1 MSASSFPGN
10 LRATPR
16 TTLFRSSFYQCAPCH
31 LSPKQIA
38 YIIYC
43 YVRVVRRKISNQLK
57 STELKIMDTNQILN
71 LCSFRAADAATP
83 QWEGLL
89 QLSFQILQ
97 SKTIEQPFFSFLSRK
112 VYRFV
117 AIVVI
122 RGGGEGEKIGFIAK
136 PTTNQPNPTSEDAS
150 ENLKLLL
157 FYSSHVA
164 VCLYTMSQLVGCTA
178 HWTVQ
183 NDWPKIQW

>member
-1 MSASSFPGN
+1 
-10 LRATPR
+10 
-16 TTLFRSSFYQCAPCH
+16 
-31 LSPKQIA
+31 
-38 YIIYC
+38 
-43 YVRVVRRKISNQLK
+43 
-57 STELKIMDTNQILN
+57 MDTKQILN
-71 LCSFRAADAATP
+71 LC
-83 QWEGLL
+83 
-89 QLSFQILQ
+89 SFQILQ

-157 FYSSHVA
+157 FSSLFVYNITLSGVH
-164 VCLYTMSQLVGCTA
+164 
-178 HWTVQ
+178 
-183 NDWPKIQW
+183 

>member
-1 MSASSFPGN
+1 MQHP
-10 LRATPR
+10 
-16 TTLFRSSFYQCAPCH
+16 H
-31 LSPKQIA
+31 
-38 YIIYC
+38 
-43 YVRVVRRKISNQLK
+43 KIHK
-57 STELKIMDTNQILN
+57 
-71 LCSFRAADAATP
+71 
-83 QWEGLL
+83 
-89 QLSFQILQ
+89 ILQ

-183 NDWPKIQW
+183 NDWPKIQWKRKIKKFPNFEGALAMMRKCVFQAIHTFLIDQRRWKLDGFHIIPAEPGGFTAGGAWGRWRREGVDGDFREC

>member
-31 LSPKQIA
+31 LSPKHLLPRCIAVCEFYEERFQISWSQPNP
-38 YIIYC
+38 
-43 YVRVVRRKISNQLK
+43 RLWTNS
-57 STELKIMDTNQILN
+57 ELMFSRGC
-71 LCSFRAADAATP
+71 LCSIPTVMRRP
-83 QWEGLL
+83 PPILL
-89 QLSFQILQ
+89 FQILQ
-97 SKTIEQPFFSFLSRK
+97 SKTIGQPFFSNLGRK

-136 PTTNQPNPTSEDAS
+136 PTTNQPNPKSEDAS

-157 FYSSHVA
+157 FFSSHVA

-178 HWTVQ
+178 RWTA
-183 NDWPKIQW
+183 

>member
-1 MSASSFPGN
+1 MAEIENIHCPIWTQPIPSSWQTGLPPA
-10 LRATPR
+10 LATSEQR
-16 TTLFRSSFYQCAPCH
+16 GVLFQF
-31 LSPKQIA
+31 
-38 YIIYC
+38 
-43 YVRVVRRKISNQLK
+43 
-57 STELKIMDTNQILN
+57 
-71 LCSFRAADAATP
+71 F
-83 QWEGLL
+83 
-89 QLSFQILQ
+89 Q
-97 SKTIEQPFFSFLSRK
+97 SKIIEQPFFSFLSRK

-157 FYSSHVA
+157 FFSSHVA

-178 HWTVQ
+178 R
-183 NDWPKIQW
+183 